1 MSNPAIGEPI
11 EGRAARALG
20 PNGGWSLVGDLTYAC
35 LEWDEDAAGVP
46 KPTEAEWDA
55 KIAELQSA

>member
-1 MSNPAIGEPI
+1 MSNPAIEEPV

-20 PNGGWSLVGDLTYAC
+20 PNGGWSLVGDFTYDC

-46 KPTEAEWDA
+46 KPTEAEWNA
-55 KIAELQSA
+55 KIAELQG